1 MYPDDI
7 LEPKLVE
14 SGVEYFFK
22 ERLKRCHVK
31 RTAYSNTVTNLV
43 IGSIF
48 IGGVLLFL
56 YLNKKVTHKKITRKE
71 EEIFLALMR
80 EKIKNIQS
88 EDSDL
93 IGDHKHNH
101 TLTNLPPFE
110 NIDFMN
116 KIHDS
121 YSKTSLPI
129 QMQHSS

>member
-1 MYPDDI
+1 MYSDNN

-14 SGVEYFFK
+14 TGVEYFFK
-22 ERLKRCHVK
+22 EKLKRCHTK

-43 IGSIF
+43 IGGIF
-48 IGGVLLFL
+48 ILGILTFL
-56 YLNKKVTHKKITRKE
+56 YLNKKVAPKRITRKE
-71 EEIFLALMR
+71 QEIFLALMR
-80 EKIKNIQS
+80 EKIKNITT

-121 YSKTSLPI
+121 YAKTSLPT
-129 QMQHSS
+129 QLQHSA